1 MAGHVP
7 DEIIHEILCPA
18 LRVPD
23 EAFSATRLPLS
34 SSSSSIRRISRMT
47 STSRDSPFVSVVESS
62 SAFLLV
68 SKSWLRVGTPLLY
81 NVVIIRSK
89 AQAQALAIALRSNPD
104 LGRFIKKLRVEGG
117 YAISMHKIL
126 QASKNITDLYLAL
139 DIAKSDNACG
149 LCRGLPLIDP
159 VRVILHSPRYWVS
172 TEEAKLVEVLQECI
186 QKWKNLAVFETS
198 HLMDGSPSLSS
209 IYHALKN
216 AKSLNTL
223 IISDSD
229 PYLFQEEEVPR
240 YILTIAANPSLQHIR
255 PKPRPTHDVTG
266 SYFVQALRQHV
277 RLQALF
283 ELMDP
288 PTGPPIIESPT
299 IPFFYP
305 AALAADP
312 ELEDRIWSRVLYYV
326 ISDGH
331 LSSRSF
337 LRSTILAPLLVSKK
351 FARLGIPHLY
361 ENPILDS
368 TLAMH
373 RFTERLDQQRMLGPH
388 VRRLTIRHPDGYQA
402 LANILSGTPSLVE
415 LVCAYFAVTWKVFN
429 DICNMT
435 GSTLRTVQVPVE
447 KSTIPM
453 GPGILSQLPRLRCFT
468 WNSEIVFKTAPELI
482 SGGTFDALVD
492 LSLEVFDPSFLTVL
506 AHLELPSLRIVTFS
520 ANSTGGNLFF
530 EKHEKKLLQL
540 TVSVPQINSN
550 TLILRHCPSMTLLV
564 IFCEAKSVPRE
575 LSEKQACLERIVFK
589 SPAYFSLQQTQ
600 KTKFD
605 AFFSHIDRT
614 QFPALRE
621 IQHPGCTWPTTEHEI
636 SKSSWVTWA
645 EALLKHSIHLVDE
658 QGVRWRPRLK
668 FIRKSAKKR

>member
-23 EAFSATRLPLS
+23 EAFSA
-34 SSSSSIRRISRMT
+34 
-47 STSRDSPFVSVVESS
+47 TSRDSPFVSVVESS

-126 QASKNITDLYLAL
+126 QASNNITDLFIAL

-159 VRVILHSPRYWVS
+159 VHVILYSPRYWIGK
-172 TEEAKLVEVLQECI
+172 EEAKLVEVLQECI
-186 QKWKNLAVFETS
+186 QKWKNLTVFDIT

-229 PYLFQEEEVPR
+229 ANLFQEPEVPR
-240 YILTIAANPSLQHIR
+240 YILTIATNPSLQHIR
-255 PKPRPTHDVTG
+255 PKPRPTRDVKG
-266 SYFVQALRQHV
+266 SDFVQALRQHV

-288 PTGPPIIESPT
+288 PTGPPIIEPPT

-312 ELEDRIWSRVLYYV
+312 ELEDRIWSRVLYYF
-326 ISDGH
+326 IND
-331 LSSRSF
+331 LSSRYYLHSN
-337 LRSTILAPLLVSKK
+337 ILAPLLVSKK

-361 ENPILDS
+361 ESPVIK
-368 TLAMH
+368 TAH
-373 RFTERLDQQRMLGPH
+373 ARQRFAERLDQQPSLGLS
-388 VRRLTIRHPDGYQA
+388 VRRLSLRYFNEYQF
-402 LANILSGTPSLVE
+402 LTSILSRIPSLVE
-415 LVCAYFAVTWKVFN
+415 LVCAYFTVTWKVFN

-447 KSTIPM
+447 KSTIPVS
-453 GPGILSQLPRLRCFT
+453 PDILSQLPRLRCFT

-492 LSLEVFDPSFLTVL
+492 LSLEAFDPSFLTVL
-506 AHLELPSLRIVTFS
+506 TLLELPSLRIVTFS

-530 EKHEKKLLQL
+530 EKHSKKLLEL
-540 TVSVPQINSN
+540 TVSIPQIDSH
-550 TLILRHCPSMTLLV
+550 TPILRHCPSLTVLG
-564 IFCEAKSVPRE
+564 ISSDSKSIPRE
-575 LSEKQACLERIVFK
+575 LSEKHACLERIVFK
-589 SPAYFSLQQTQ
+589 SPKYFSLRQGQ
-600 KTKFD
+600 KAKFD

-636 SKSSWVTWA
+636 SKSHWVTWA
-645 EALLKHSIHLVDE
+645 ETLLEHNIHLVDE
-658 QGVRWRPRLK
+658 KGGRWRPRLK
-668 FIRKSAKKR
+668 FMKKSTKKR